1 MIKKIIIFITL
12 IQTLN
17 SCNMKDYSELN
28 EGIYANMETS
38 KGDILLELFYKK
50 TPLTVSN
57 FVALSEGNHPAAAE
71 EYSGKA
77 YYDGL
82 KFHRVIENFMIQGG
96 DPTGTGSGGPGFQ
109 FDDEFSDELK
119 HTGPG
124 ILSMANAGPGTNG
137 SQFFITHVETPWL
150 DGKHSVF
157 GKVSTALDS
166 TGLEVVDNIAQDD
179 LIKSVKIIRIGKDAE
194 NFDAPK
200 VFEDYITNKS
210 QADILKAEQEANLLK
225 DITKGM
231 IETESGLKYKI
242 LKKGSGSNAKINDV
256 LSVHYSLSLIDGSVI
271 DSSFTR
277 GEPIEFTC
285 GVGQVIKGWDEAMQ
299 LLNKGS
305 KATLVIPSELGYGPT
320 GAGNGVIPPNAT
332 LIFEVELLDIN

>member
-1 MIKKIIIFITL
+1 MIKKFIIFITL

-150 DGKHSVF
+150 DGKHSIF
-157 GKVSTALDS
+157 GKVNSGQD
-166 TGLEVVDNIAQDD
+166 VVDNIAQDD
-179 LIKSVKIIRIGKDAE
+179 IIKIVRKLDTQG
-194 NFDAPK
+194 
-200 VFEDYITNKS
+200 
-210 QADILKAEQEANLLK
+210 
-225 DITKGM
+225 
-231 IETESGLKYKI
+231 
-242 LKKGSGSNAKINDV
+242 KINLMEKLKNV
-256 LSVHYSLSLIDGSVI
+256 
-271 DSSFTR
+271 
-277 GEPIEFTC
+277 
-285 GVGQVIKGWDEAMQ
+285 
-299 LLNKGS
+299 
-305 KATLVIPSELGYGPT
+305 
-320 GAGNGVIPPNAT
+320 
-332 LIFEVELLDIN
+332 